1 MFDRSTVA
9 GVTLIELLVVITIMA
24 TVLGLVGSAT
34 LTSIERASAQSEVI
48 SVYSLLK
55 KSSVQSFTTGSPVTL
70 VFEGPSV
77 NIMIGLNRHSQASFE
92 HLIFNEQRLK
102 FNRNGLPNKLIIT
115 LLVRGVERELDLHS
129 VFINLTSFGSDR
141 GQGFE
146 G

>member
-1 MFDRSTVA
+1 
-9 GVTLIELLVVITIMA
+9 MA

-55 KSSVQSFTTGSPVTL
+55 KSSVQSFTTGGPVTL

-77 NIMIGLNRHSQASFE
+77 NIMIGLNRHSQTSFE

-129 VFINLTSFGSDR
+129 VFSNLTSFGSDR